1 VTITTPIWI
10 AAGLMLLAGF
20 YLAERPKYELRSL
33 IDVLTVVAIPAWFFE
48 VGLGAHDAQ
57 SSGLVGLVII
67 AWLVG
72 VIGCHRWLRG
82 RTGLLVG
89 GIPAVAAGLLGL
101 AMGAV
106 GIDLPEAVREPVAF
120 PAKAALPLLALVT
133 GWTVNRLTRQL
144 SLGSL
149 PVIGGRPLG
158 AKVVVLF
165 LIIGLSPLA
174 MMTVLNEQTG
184 HDAVEQQQ
192 RQTLSTYSISLA
204 EQIDNRIDS
213 YQKDAFQL
221 SQDPRIYR
229 FLQGQGRR
237 DDVVGQDAMAALQ
250 TFLISDPTYKLA
262 FILDAKGFVRLSSDP
277 ELYARP
283 DLSFRQY
290 YQEAIKGSPYV
301 SDISLGVNVPRPAA
315 LFLANPIRD
324 EILRPV
330 GVVALRVDAEKGI
343 WPLFSRNRIGNH
355 RGAILVDKDGVV
367 IGVDPEALASSDQE
381 SALFGG
387 MLFHSLATLTPAV
400 KQRIVDNKS
409 FGSIDVTGLGLDGL
423 ADRLNAAPRDTV
435 DFSFGGRQDVAAF
448 AHLERK
454 PWSIVVIS
462 DLETFLGPVHVYTY
476 RVIAVASILALMLV
490 LVALVLARG
499 ISNPLDALARGALN
513 VARGDLRQKLPI
525 VSRDEIG
532 NLTEAFNHMIEN
544 LERAQ
549 AELVDRANAQADLA
563 QENARLYEHE
573 REVVQE
579 LKRLN
584 EMKTDFVSTVS
595 HELRTPLT
603 GIAGLIQTL
612 RRGDIKLSD
621 ADRDECFVE
630 MDNAARRLQAMVGD
644 LLQVSAID
652 AGRLQIHAEATPV
665 RLLWEQ
671 LAREFASVEHPC
683 DVIFRTDPGLP
694 TVLGD
699 RLRLEQVLRNLVGNA
714 IKYSPRGGRIETRA
728 EPAGE
733 VVRFSVRDEGIGMS
747 AQEVGQLFNKFY
759 RAGNVLTRKT
769 QGTGLGLYICKSIV
783 EAHGGTIWVESQP
796 GAGSVFYFT
805 APLAPAAALRS
816 TA

>member
-1 VTITTPIWI
+1 MTTPIWI

-48 VGLGAHDAQ
+48 VGLGAHDPRT
-57 SSGLVGLVII
+57 SGLVGLVIV
-67 AWLVG
+67 AWLAG
-72 VIGCHRWLRG
+72 VILIHHRLHG
-82 RTGLLVG
+82 RTGLLIN

-101 AMGAV
+101 AMGAA
-106 GIDLPEAVREPVAF
+106 GMTLPEALREPVAF
-120 PAKAALPLLALVT
+120 PGKAALPLLALVT
-133 GWTVNRLTRQL
+133 GWTANRLTRQL
-144 SLGSL
+144 SLGSIPL
-149 PVIGGRPLG
+149 IGGRPLG
-158 AKVVVLF
+158 TKVVVLF

-174 MMTVLNEQTG
+174 LTTVLNEQTG
-184 HDAVEQQQ
+184 RDAVEEQQ
-192 RQTLSTYSISLA
+192 RQTLNTYSISLA
-204 EQIDNRIDS
+204 DQIDNRLDS

-221 SQDPRIYR
+221 SEDPRVFR

-237 DDVVGQDAMAALQ
+237 DDVLGQEAMAALQ
-250 TFLISDPTYKLA
+250 TFLVSEPTYRLA
-262 FILDAKGFVRLSSDP
+262 FILDAKGIVRLSSDP
-277 ELYARP
+277 ELYNRP

-290 YQEAIKGSPYV
+290 FQEAIKGSAYI
-301 SDISLGVNVPRPAA
+301 SDISLGVNVARPAA
-315 LFLANPIRD
+315 LFLAHPVRD
-324 EILRPV
+324 ATLRPV
-330 GVVALRVDAEKGI
+330 GVVALRVDAERGI
-343 WPLFSRNRIGNH
+343 WPLFSRDRIGHH
-355 RGAILVDKDGVV
+355 RGAILVDRDGVV
-367 IGVDPEALASSDQE
+367 IGVDPEAISSLDQE
-381 SALFGG
+381 SELLGR
-387 MLFHSLATLTPAV
+387 MLFHSLATLPPDV
-400 KQRIVDNKS
+400 KQRLVDNKS
-409 FGSIDVTGLGLDGL
+409 FGSLDVTGLGLDGL
-423 ADRLNAAPRDTV
+423 AARLKTVPRDTV
-435 DFSFGGRQDVAAF
+435 HFTYGGRQDVAAF
-448 AHLERK
+448 AHLDRK
-454 PWSIVVIS
+454 PWSIVVFS
-462 DLETFLGPVHVYTY
+462 DLETFLAPVHVNSY
-476 RVIAVASILALMLV
+476 RVIAVASILALVLV
-490 LVALVLARG
+490 LAALVLARG

-525 VSRDEIG
+525 ASRDEIG

-612 RRGDIKLSD
+612 RRRDVKLSD
-621 ADRDECFVE
+621 TDRDECFVE
-630 MDNAARRLQAMVGD
+630 MENAARRLQVMVGD
-644 LLQVSAID
+644 LLQVSSID
-652 AGRLQIHAEATPV
+652 AGRLQMHAEATPV

-671 LAREFASVEHPC
+671 LAREFASVEQPC
-683 DVIFRTDPGLP
+683 EVIFRTDPGLP

-714 IKYSPRGGRIETRA
+714 IKYSPRGGRIEVRA

-733 VVRFSVRDEGIGMS
+733 VVRFSVRDQGIGMTPP
-747 AQEVGQLFNKFY
+747 EVGQLFNKFY

-805 APLAPAAALRS
+805 APLAPAAELRS

>member
-1 VTITTPIWI
+1 MLTTPVWI
-10 AAGLMLLAGF
+10 AAGLMLLAGYF
-20 YLAERPKYELRSL
+20 LAERPKYELRSL

-48 VGLGAHDAQ
+48 MGLGAHDPQ
-57 SSGLVGLVII
+57 TSGLVGLII
-67 AWLVG
+67 IVWLAG
-72 VIGCHRWLRG
+72 VILCHHRLRG

-89 GIPAVAAGLLGL
+89 GIPAVAAGSLGL
-101 AMGAV
+101 AMGAA
-106 GIDLPEAVREPVAF
+106 GMSLPEALQEPVAF
-120 PAKAALPLLALVT
+120 PARAALPLLALVT
-133 GWTVNRLTRQL
+133 GWSVNRLTSHL
-144 SLGSL
+144 SLGSIPL
-149 PVIGGRPLG
+149 IGGRPLG

-174 MMTVLNEQTG
+174 LMTLLNEQTG
-184 HDAVEQQQ
+184 RDAVEQQQ
-192 RQTLSTYSISLA
+192 RQTLSTYSTSLA

-221 SQDPRIYR
+221 SEDPRVLR
-229 FLQGQGRR
+229 FLQAQSRR
-237 DDVVGQDAMAALQ
+237 DDVAGQEAMAALQ
-250 TFLISDPTYKLA
+250 TFLVSDPTYKLA
-262 FILDAKGFVRLSSDP
+262 FILDAKGLVRLSSDP
-277 ELYARP
+277 ELYNRP

-290 YQEAIKGSPYV
+290 YQEAIQGHPYV
-301 SDISLGVNVPRPAA
+301 SDISLGVNVARPAA
-315 LFLANPIRD
+315 LFLAH
-324 EILRPV
+324 PV
-330 GVVALRVDAEKGI
+330 SDDLQHRVGIVALRVDAEKGI
-343 WPLFSRNRIGNH
+343 WPLFSRNRIGRH
-355 RGAILVDKDGVV
+355 RGAILVDRDGVV
-367 IGVDPEALASSDQE
+367 IGVDPAALTSLDQE
-381 SALFGG
+381 SALLSQ
-387 MLFHSLATLTPAV
+387 MLFHSLATLSPAV
-400 KQRIVDNKS
+400 KQRILDNKS
-409 FGSIDVTGLGLDGL
+409 FGSLDVTGLGLDGL
-423 ADRLNAAPRDTV
+423 AASLNQSPRATA
-435 DFSFGGRQDVAAF
+435 DFTFGGRQDVAAF
-448 AHLERK
+448 SHLERK
-454 PWSIVVIS
+454 PWSIVVFS
-462 DLETFLGPVHVYTY
+462 DLETFLAPVHVYSY
-476 RVIAVASILALMLV
+476 RVIAVASILALLLV
-490 LVALVLARG
+490 LAALVLARG

-525 VSRDEIG
+525 ASRDEIG

-612 RRGDIKLSD
+612 RRRDVKLSE

-644 LLQVSAID
+644 LLQVSSID
-652 AGRLQIHAEATPV
+652 AGRLQMHAEATPV

-671 LAREFASVEHPC
+671 LAREFASVEQPC
-683 DVIFRTDPGLP
+683 EVIFRTDPGLP

-733 VVRFSVRDEGIGMS
+733 MVRFSVRDEGIGMT
-747 AQEVGQLFNKFY
+747 APEVGQLFNKFY

-805 APLAPAAALRS
+805 APLAPVAELRS